1 MTTTRRINLINS
13 VLSVRAIRAALL
25 AMVLVGMAVGLT
37 PAEAE
42 EAASEQEPQFL
53 VSNLGVGI
61 AGSGGIQRT
70 LSAGR
75 SGFAQAF
82 TTGTET
88 DGYALGSV
96 GIQVSNFYD
105 ASTVGDHLQV
115 TINGVASGGGPG
127 DALCTLTNPPSV
139 PTPGVSAFGAATGAG
154 SCPQLAKETTYFVV
168 IEWVDPSGTGSF
180 ALIPQ
185 TYPTEESAATGEDPG
200 GAEGWSIADRSHYLN
215 VSTDARTW
223 TAFVD
228 TASFKIVVK
237 EAAVTVAP
245 DPGPLT
251 VFTVVDA
258 STDPDTLLGALE
270 DGGTLTLAA
279 PDSDIYG
286 IRVDTD
292 SNHDDHDDIQNV
304 VLALSGAKDVSRPEK
319 HSPYSLYGDSGEE
332 NLTGEDLPVGSYAL
346 TATAH
351 RANGDVSG
359 TLTVSFTVAVAPE
372 SGPLTAFTLVDTSTD
387 PDKVLGTL
395 EDGRT
400 LTLAAPAGDSYGIR
414 VDTESNDD
422 IQKVELALSR
432 AKTEGKTEWEPPYS
446 LYGDSGEDNLTGE
459 DLPAGS
465 YDLTATAYKNNGDVM
480 GTLKVSFSVAYADPA
495 EEQPPAQNT
504 LATGAPTITGIARVG
519 ETLTADTSGISDDD
533 GLDNATFS
541 YQWTRSDGGSDTNI
555 TGSTYTLVARPTR
568 ARPSR

>member
-1 MTTTRRINLINS
+1 M
-13 VLSVRAIRAALL
+13 L
-25 AMVLVGMAVGLT
+25 AMVLAGMAVGLA

-53 VSNLGVGI
+53 VSNLGVGM

-127 DALCTLTNPPSV
+127 GALCTLTNPPSF

-154 SCPQLAKETTYFVV
+154 YCPQLAKETTYFVV

-200 GAEGWSIADRSHYLN
+200 GAEGWSIADRSYYLN

-228 TASFKIVVK
+228 TASFKIVVVVK
-237 EAAVTVAP
+237 EAAVGAVAP

-258 STDPDTLLGALE
+258 STDPDTLLGALV
-270 DGGTLTLAA
+270 DGGTLILAA
-279 PDSDIYG
+279 PTGGDL
-286 IRVDTD
+286 R
-292 SNHDDHDDIQNV
+292 
-304 VLALSGAKDVSRPEK
+304 RP
-319 HSPYSLYGDSGEE
+319 
-332 NLTGEDLPVGSYAL
+332 
-346 TATAH
+346 
-351 RANGDVSG
+351 
-359 TLTVSFTVAVAPE
+359 
-372 SGPLTAFTLVDTSTD
+372 
-387 PDKVLGTL
+387 
-395 EDGRT
+395 
-400 LTLAAPAGDSYGIR
+400 
-414 VDTESNDD
+414 
-422 IQKVELALSR
+422 
-432 AKTEGKTEWEPPYS
+432 
-446 LYGDSGEDNLTGE
+446 
-459 DLPAGS
+459 
-465 YDLTATAYKNNGDVM
+465 
-480 GTLKVSFSVAYADPA
+480 
-495 EEQPPAQNT
+495 
-504 LATGAPTITGIARVG
+504 
-519 ETLTADTSGISDDD
+519 
-533 GLDNATFS
+533 
-541 YQWTRSDGGSDTNI
+541 GG
-555 TGSTYTLVARPTR
+555 YRFQR
-568 ARPSR
+568 